1 MGGVTAQKASDLATE
16 HNFDIDPTT
25 TVPTSD
31 DCPEI
36 FQFHAVSDKDVK
48 SVIMGFASNKAPG
61 YDKVSVRVLKDSVPA
76 ILPAITTIM
85 NNSFNT
91 KTFARSWKIAEVTPI
106 PKSGDS
112 EEPCNHRPISLL
124 PVLSKVSERLAHRQ
138 FVDFLSANEKLAK
151 TQSGNRKLHSTE
163 TALLCVT
170 DDLLRAMDDKKVSVI
185 VLLDMSKAFDSIRH
199 DILLQRL
206 HELGISSPS
215 LDWFHSYLTDRYQRV
230 RIHDSVS
237 ELLTLKYGVPQGSIL
252 GPVLFTIHVSNLL
265 SVPEH
270 CKSACYVD
278 DSKLYL
284 SFPYSNINTAIAN
297 LNEDL
302 NNICSWCCRNS
313 LLINPDKTKVL
324 FIGVPQLL
332 RRLPTVPVSM
342 LGIEITPVAVAKDL
356 GIYIDQSLTYNDH
369 VTKTASNCLHKL
381 IQINRIKH
389 LLDRKTLILLMN
401 CFVFSKLLYCSTV
414 WSNTSRSNI
423 KKLQLVQNFAARI
436 VLGLRKFDHISQG
449 IRSLNWL
456 SVCDR
461 LYLNDAIM
469 IFKCIHNLVPRYLAE
484 KFIFRSQTNIRNT
497 RQSNHLNILR
507 CRLATGQRSFSY
519 RGAKLW
525 NNLSDDLKNE
535 NSVKAFKLKLTKQ
548 LLLT

>member
-1 MGGVTAQKASDLATE
+1 MALRSVKWDLFFRYLKLNAQVQTLKKKKKYTSQVKTQRASPQLANQALSIGLGKSFQLTE
-16 HNFDIDPTT
+16 LLRLRQLACSLYKPPGDIHIIIGRLVGNFEKNPPKRNQD
-25 TVPTSD
+25 SLLLA
-31 DCPEI
+31 EL
-36 FQFHAVSDKDVK
+36 
-48 SVIMGFASNKAPG
+48 
-61 YDKVSVRVLKDSVPA
+61 KVSVRVLKDSLPA

-91 KTFARSWKIAEVTPI
+91 KTFARLWKIAEVTPV

-124 PVLSKVSERLAHRQ
+124 PVLSKVSEGLAHRQ
-138 FVDFLSANEKLAK
+138 FADFLSANKKLAK

-185 VLLDMSKAFDSIRH
+185 VLLDMSKAFDSVRH
-199 DILLQRL
+199 DILLQKL

-237 ELLTLKYGVPQGSIL
+237 ELLPLKYGVPQGSIL
-252 GPVLFTIHVSNLL
+252 GPALFSIYVNELL

-284 SFPYSNINTAIAN
+284 SFPSSNINTAIAN

-369 VTKTASNCLHKL
+369 VTKTASNCLH
-381 IQINRIKH
+381 N
-389 LLDRKTLILLMN
+389 
-401 CFVFSKLLYCSTV
+401 
-414 WSNTSRSNI
+414 
-423 KKLQLVQNFAARI
+423 
-436 VLGLRKFDHISQG
+436 
-449 IRSLNWL
+449 
-456 SVCDR
+456 
-461 LYLNDAIM
+461 
-469 IFKCIHNLVPRYLAE
+469 
-484 KFIFRSQTNIRNT
+484 
-497 RQSNHLNILR
+497 
-507 CRLATGQRSFSY
+507 
-519 RGAKLW
+519 
-525 NNLSDDLKNE
+525 
-535 NSVKAFKLKLTKQ
+535 
-548 LLLT
+548 